1 MSKQSR
7 ARARTAKAS
16 AMPKIITTVGIVAI
30 IVAAVVAANT
40 LNRRTSAV
48 ADVASVPQPVALAS
62 TGANDAASAAANT
75 TANAPAPRQQLLFFM
90 NPDGYPCQVQQQIL
104 SGVADSLSKVAH
116 VVYIKTTEPADMQK
130 FEAYGIR
137 ALPSLVIADQNGREL
152 RRFAPGIQSA
162 DAVLAAL
169 TK

>member
-1 MSKQSR
+1 MSKTSRER
-7 ARARTAKAS
+7 ARQGKPS
-16 AMPKIITTVGIVAI
+16 AVPKIITAVGIVAI

-40 LNRRTSAV
+40 LNRG
-48 ADVASVPQPVALAS
+48 S
-62 TGANDAASAAANT
+62 TAADAASMAAPVPLANAAANSAASA
-75 TANAPAPRQQLLFFM
+75 TAGGRQLLFFM
-90 NPDGYPCQVQQQIL
+90 NPDGYPCQTQLAIL
-104 SGVADSLSKVAH
+104 NGVADSLSKVAQ

-137 ALPSLVIADQNGREL
+137 ALPSLVIADQNGNEL
-152 RRFAPGIQSA
+152 SRFSPGIQSA

>member
-1 MSKQSR
+1 MSKKSR
-7 ARARTAKAS
+7 ERARTAKAS
-16 AMPKIITTVGIVAI
+16 AVPKIITTVGIVAI

-40 LNRRTSAV
+40 LNRRTSAA
-48 ADVASVPQPVALAS
+48 ADAASVPPPVTLAN
-62 TGANDAASAAANT
+62 TATNAAANN
-75 TANAPAPRQQLLFFM
+75 TANAPAAGRQLLFFM

-104 SGVADSLSKVAH
+104 NDVADSLSKVAH

-152 RRFAPGIQSA
+152 ERFAPGIQSA
-162 DAVLAAL
+162 NAVLAAL
-169 TK
+169 SK

>member
-1 MSKQSR
+1 MSKNSR
-7 ARARTAKAS
+7 ERARTAKAS
-16 AMPKIITTVGIVAI
+16 AVPKIITTVGIAAI

-40 LNRRTSAV
+40 LSRQSSAPA
-48 ADVASVPQPVALAS
+48 ADAVFAAQPVPLAN
-62 TGANDAASAAANT
+62 TAASAAANP
-75 TANAPAPRQQLLFFM
+75 TANAAASGRQLLFFL
-90 NPDGYPCQVQQQIL
+90 NPDGYPCQVQMQIL
-104 SGVADSLSKVAH
+104 NGVTDSLSKVAQ

-137 ALPSLVIADQNGREL
+137 ALPSLVIADQNGNEL
-152 RRFAPGIQSA
+152 SRFAPGIQSA

>member
-7 ARARTAKAS
+7 ERARTAKAS
-16 AMPKIITTVGIVAI
+16 AVPKVITTVGIVAI

-40 LNRRTSAV
+40 LNRSTNSA
-48 ADVASVPQPVALAS
+48 ADAASVPQPVAMAG
-62 TGANDAASAAANT
+62 TAANT
-75 TANAPAPRQQLLFFM
+75 ASNPTANASASGRQLLFFM
-90 NPDGYPCQVQQQIL
+90 NPDGYPCQVQLEIL
-104 SGVADSLSKVAH
+104 NGVADSLSKVAQ
-116 VVYIKTTEPADMQK
+116 VVYIKTTVPADMQK

-137 ALPSLVIADQNGREL
+137 ALPSLVVADKNGREL
-152 RRFAPGIQSA
+152 ERFAPGIQSA

>member
-1 MSKQSR
+1 MSKHSR
-7 ARARTAKAS
+7 ERARTANPS
-16 AMPKIITTVGIVAI
+16 AVPKIITTVGIVAI

-40 LNRRTSAV
+40 LNRQSSAPA
-48 ADVASVPQPVALAS
+48 ADAAFAAPPIPLAS
-62 TGANDAASAAANT
+62 TAANTAANTAASATAAG
-75 TANAPAPRQQLLFFM
+75 RQLLFFM

-104 SGVADSLSKVAH
+104 NSVTDSLSKVAQ

-137 ALPSLVIADQNGREL
+137 ALPSLVIADQNGNEL

>member
-7 ARARTAKAS
+7 ARARAAKAS

-30 IVAAVVAANT
+30 LVAAVVAANT
-40 LNRRTSAV
+40 LNRRTSAA
-48 ADVASVPQPVALAS
+48 ADVGSVLQPVALAS
-62 TGANDAASAAANT
+62 TATNAAANV
-75 TANAPAPRQQLLFFM
+75 PASRRQLLFFL

-104 SGVADSLSKVAH
+104 NDVADSLSKVAQ

-137 ALPSLVIADQNGREL
+137 ALPSLVIADQNGREIE
-152 RRFAPGIQSA
+152 RFAPGIQRA